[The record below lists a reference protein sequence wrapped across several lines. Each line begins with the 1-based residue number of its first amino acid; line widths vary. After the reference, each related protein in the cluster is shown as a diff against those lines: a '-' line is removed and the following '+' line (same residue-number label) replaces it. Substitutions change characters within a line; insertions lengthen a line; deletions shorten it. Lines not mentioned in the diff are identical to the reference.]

1 MSTVILKPGHARH
14 EIQRAARPVEQSL
27 TWVLVLPFLFFIV
40 HGTFSFQSAGTAV
53 GGFSPGG
60 TATHDPGVLGYLFAV
75 VTYLMVAWLINTKLK
90 GVFSLAMHFKMLT
103 LLALLAAFSFVW
115 SQSPAK
121 SLLYG
126 ILYLISTLFGYY
138 LVIRF
143 EPEELMTIMSRL
155 GLLVAVLG
163 LLVVVFLPRFGLT
176 HGDVRNGVGWQGIF
190 TDRTG
195 AAKSLVYL
203 ISPAFVSQS
212 RRRGLSWL
220 FSVLLMGLMIVMA
233 HAVTAIFVLFIYLG
247 FLFVLRISR
256 KVDSRLLTMTVVTG
270 GIVGVLAVF
279 LGIEYGGEVLKA
291 FGRNPTL
298 TGRTA
303 IWSALAISIAKR
315 PILGY
320 GFFAF
325 WQGIKGESAKVIY
338 LTHWTFGYAH
348 NGIIEIFLQLGTT
361 GVVVFFITLFKA
373 IKDGWYCFRND
384 HAGTYDWYLGLLVI
398 TIFYNIDE
406 ATVVWPNDLLSILY
420 VVICCGLAMG
430 AKRLQK
436 EKAHGSA
443 HRMHVVSHAFDRS
456 QASFG
461 GSAGGLQRSVE
472 NVRHGLLYFIRPL
485 WGASIRP
492 LTSYIFGL
500 SYKKHKYE
508 QLHQELLL

>member
-1 MSTVILKPGHARH
+1 MSTVILKPGHARD
-14 EIQRAARPVEQSL
+14 EAQRAARPIQQGL
-27 TWVLVLPFLFFIV
+27 TWVLLLPFLFFIV
-40 HGTFSFQSAGTAV
+40 HGTFSFQSGTAV

-60 TATHDPGVLGYLFAV
+60 TATHDPGVFGYLFAA
-75 VTYLMVAWLINTKLK
+75 VTYLMVAWLINSKLK
-90 GVFSLAMHFKMLT
+90 GVFTFAMHFKMLT
-103 LLALLAAFSFVW
+103 LLALLAVFSFVW

-126 ILYLISTLFGYY
+126 GLYLISTLFGYY
-138 LVIRF
+138 LVVRF
-143 EPEELMTIMSRL
+143 EPEEIMTVVSRL

-203 ISPAFVSQS
+203 ISPAFISQS

-220 FSVLLMGLMIVMA
+220 FSVLLMGVMIVMA
-233 HAVTAIFVLFIYLG
+233 HAVTAIFVLFIYLV

-256 KVDSRLLTMTVVTG
+256 KVDSRLLTMTVVA
-270 GIVGVLAVF
+270 GVVLGAIAVF
-279 LGIEYGGEVLKA
+279 LGLEYGAEVLKA

-303 IWSALAISIAKR
+303 IWSALAISILKR
-315 PILGY
+315 PLLGY

-325 WQGIKGESAKVIY
+325 WQGIQGESAKVIY

-348 NGIIEIFLQLGTT
+348 NGIIEIFLQLGST

-373 IKDGWYCFRND
+373 LKDGWYCFRND

-420 VVICCGLAMG
+420 VVTCCGLAMG
-430 AKRLQK
+430 AKRLK
-436 EKAHGSA
+436 REKAHGST
-443 HRMHVVSHAFDRS
+443 HRMDVISHAFDRS

-461 GSAGGLQRSVE
+461 GSASGVQRSAPKVLQQ
-472 NVRHGLLYFIRPL
+472 GLSYFIRPS
-485 WGASIRP
+485 WGASIRR
-492 LTSYIFGL
+492 LMSYIFGL

>member
-1 MSTVILKPGHARH
+1 M
-14 EIQRAARPVEQSL
+14 
-27 TWVLVLPFLFFIV
+27 LPFLFFVV

-60 TATHDPGVLGYLFAV
+60 VATHDPGVLGYLLAA
-75 VTYLMVAWLINTKLK
+75 VTYLMVAWLIKSKLRP
-90 GVFSLAMHFKMLT
+90 VFSFAMHFKMLT
-103 LLALLAAFSFVW
+103 LLALLAVSSAIW

-126 ILYLISTLFGYY
+126 VLYLFSTLFGYY

-143 EPEELMTIMSRL
+143 EPEEIMEMMSRL
-155 GLLVAVLG
+155 GLLVSVLG
-163 LLVVVFLPRFGLT
+163 FLVVVFLPRFGLT
-176 HGDVRNGVGWQGIF
+176 HGDVRNGIGWNGIF
-190 TDRTG
+190 SDRTT

-203 ISPAFVSQS
+203 ISPALLY
-212 RRRGLSWL
+212 RGKRSTVTWI
-220 FSVLLMGLMIVMA
+220 FSILLMGFMIVMA
-233 HAVTAIFVLFIYLG
+233 HAVTAIFVLFIYIV
-247 FLFVLRISR
+247 FLFVLRITR
-256 KVDSRLLTMTVVTG
+256 KVDSRLLAMTVVMG
-270 GIVGVLAVF
+270 GIVGVFAIF
-279 LGIEYGGEVLKA
+279 LGIEYGADVLKL

-303 IWSALAISIAKR
+303 IWSALAISILKR
-315 PILGY
+315 PLLGY

-384 HAGTYDWYLGLLVI
+384 YAGTYDWYLGLLVI

-420 VVICCGLAMG
+420 IVTCCGLAIG
-430 AKRLQK
+430 AKRLRQ
-436 EKAHGSA
+436 EKANGPVLQMSLI
-443 HRMHVVSHAFDRS
+443 SPAFNQSGRL
-456 QASFG
+456 FG
-461 GSAGGLQRSVE
+461 KNGGRFQRSAV
-472 NVRHGLLYFIRPL
+472 NVLRQSLAYLLSPSWEVF
-485 WGASIRP
+485 IRP
-492 LTSYIFGL
+492 LTSYISGL
-500 SYKKHKYE
+500 SYRNKKCE
-508 QLHQELLL
+508 RLHQELLL